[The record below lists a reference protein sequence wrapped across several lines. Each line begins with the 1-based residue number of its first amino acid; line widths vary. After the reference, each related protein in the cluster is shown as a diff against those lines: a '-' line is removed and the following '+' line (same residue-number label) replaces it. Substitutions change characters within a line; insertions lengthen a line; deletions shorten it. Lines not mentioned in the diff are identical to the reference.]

1 MQQQLIATGAKLMKC
16 DNHNRQLLQNYLLE
30 SNQGNLFQ
38 ELEGELAEVFDPEPE
53 ESRIFWGENVEWLG
67 TLETDMIGLKQQ
79 ENLGIT
85 GDKKLHQIKRVP
97 NWKSSWSDG
106 VHRFWIKKSYIN
118 AYSNKLPTGEMC
130 QR

>member
-1 MQQQLIATGAKLMKC
+1 M
-16 DNHNRQLLQNYLLE
+16 
-30 SNQGNLFQ
+30 
-38 ELEGELAEVFDPEPE
+38 FDPEPE

-97 NWKSSWSDG
+97 NWKSS
-106 VHRFWIKKSYIN
+106 
-118 AYSNKLPTGEMC
+118 
-130 QR
+130 

>member
-1 MQQQLIATGAKLMKC
+1 MYHVKQKEIHSVHKDVQQQLIATGAKLMKC

-67 TLETDMIGLKQQ
+67 TLETDMVGLKQQ

-97 NWKSSWSDG
+97 NWKSS
-106 VHRFWIKKSYIN
+106 
-118 AYSNKLPTGEMC
+118 
-130 QR
+130 